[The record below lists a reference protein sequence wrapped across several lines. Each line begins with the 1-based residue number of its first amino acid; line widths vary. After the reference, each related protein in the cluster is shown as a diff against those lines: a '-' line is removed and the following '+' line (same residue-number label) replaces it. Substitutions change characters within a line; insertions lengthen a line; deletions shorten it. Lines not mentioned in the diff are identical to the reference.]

1 MIMSRAGARVLL
13 LSVGMVLGLR
23 NAEAGPVYVNASAK
37 TGAAQDGTSWKTAF
51 VSLQDALDVAASAS
65 SGSCGTLTEIWVAAG
80 TYAPSKIYA
89 PSGVAGGKYS
99 IVTIPAP
106 SIVPQMK
113 TFDLPNCVAIYGGFS
128 GSEKSLSQR
137 SPSKNETILDGGK
150 SSWHVVT
157 AGNDVAQTGVR
168 AVLDGLSIT
177 GGNANGPT
185 NDLLFHPYNFNHDNG
200 GGMTILYDSV
210 IDIQNVNFHDNV
222 SNGDGGGLF
231 SIDSTLRIT
240 GSRFAQNF
248 APFRGGAAEIFN
260 TFETSAH
267 TASIESTTF
276 DSNSAGVF
284 GGAIV
289 GEGTLPNDDSNLDI
303 NHCTFVGNTAFEGG
317 AVVFDSQKTTV
328 RNSMFQGN
336 VATVNAGA
344 LSTTNVVDTIVNG
357 TFFGPAS
364 PFTKF
369 GTTVTN
375 CDFINNQTLGDQ
387 AAHDSALGGITTG
400 LNFAFGGGALVAYMN
415 GYLDVSG
422 SRFLNNVVLGGDG
435 GAILNGRSEAENVFG
450 SGADA
455 FEVRT
460 TISGCTF
467 RGNLSAGNGGAVAS
481 MPGLLYTLDERTV
494 GSTAVSVTGSIF
506 SKNSAAGFGGGIYL
520 DRSTATIGSNTY
532 GGNQA
537 TKGPSLYGVDS
548 VINGVKT
555 GLVSE

>member
-13 LSVGMVLGLR
+13 LSVGLFLGER
-23 NAEAGPVYVNASAK
+23 SAQAGPIYVNASAK
-37 TGAAQDGTSWKTAF
+37 PGGAHDGTSWKTAF
-51 VSLQDALDVAASAS
+51 VSLQDALDVASAS
-65 SGSCGTLTEIWVAAG
+65 SGACGTLTEIWVAAG
-80 TYAPSKIYA
+80 IYAPSKIYA
-89 PSGVAGGKYS
+89 PSGVAGGQYS
-99 IVTIPAP
+99 VKTIPAP
-106 SIVPQMK
+106 PIVPQMN

-128 GSEKSLSQR
+128 GNEKSLSQR
-137 SPSKNETILDGGK
+137 SPAKNETILDGGN

-157 AGNDVAQTGVR
+157 AGNDVAGTGVR
-168 AVLDGLSIT
+168 AILDGLTIT
-177 GGNANGPT
+177 RGNANGPT

-240 GSRFAQNF
+240 GSRFVHNS

-260 TFETSAH
+260 TFETTAH
-267 TASIESTTF
+267 TASIEGSTFTA
-276 DSNSAGVF
+276 NSAGVF

-303 NHCTFVGNTAFEGG
+303 NNCTFAGNTAFEGG
-317 AVVFDSQKTTV
+317 AIVFDSQKTTV

-357 TFFGPAS
+357 TFRIPT
-364 PFTKF
+364 FTKF

-387 AAHDSALGGITTG
+387 AAHDSALGGISTG

-415 GYLDVSG
+415 GYLDVIG
-422 SRFLNNVVLGGDG
+422 SRFMNNVALGGDG

-450 SGADA
+450 SKADA

-467 RGNLSAGNGGAVAS
+467 RGNQSAGNGGAVAS

-494 GSTAVSVTGSIF
+494 ASTAVSVTGSIF
-506 SKNSAAGFGGGIYL
+506 GKNSAAGNGGGIYL
-520 DRSTATIGSNTY
+520 DRSTATVGSNTY

-555 GLVSE
+555 GLIEQ

>member
-13 LSVGMVLGLR
+13 LSVGLFLGER
-23 NAEAGPVYVNASAK
+23 SAQAGPIYVNASAK
-37 TGAAQDGTSWKTAF
+37 PGGAHDGTSWKTAF
-51 VSLQDALDVAASAS
+51 VSLQDALDVAGSAS
-65 SGSCGTLTEIWVAAG
+65 PASCGPLAEIWVAAG

-89 PSGVAGGKYS
+89 PSGVAGGKYG
-99 IVTIPAP
+99 TTEPPP
-106 SIVPQMK
+106 SIVPQLK

-128 GSEKSLSQR
+128 GNEKSLSQR
-137 SPSKNETILDGGK
+137 SPAKNETILDGGN

-157 AGNDVAQTGVR
+157 AGNDIARTGVR
-168 AVLDGLSIT
+168 AILDGLSIT
-177 GGNANGPT
+177 RGNATGPT
-185 NDLLFHPYNFNHDNG
+185 NDLLFNAYNFNHDNG
-200 GGMTILYDSV
+200 GGMTILFDSV

-240 GSRFAQNF
+240 GSQFARNS
-248 APFRGGAAEIFN
+248 APFRGGAATIFN
-260 TFETSAH
+260 TFETAPH
-267 TASIESTTF
+267 TASIENSTVTA
-276 DSNSAGVF
+276 NSAGIF

-303 NHCTFVGNTAFEGG
+303 NNCTFVGNTAFEGG
-317 AVVFDSQKTTV
+317 AIVFDSQKTTV
-328 RNSMFQGN
+328 RNSMFNGN

-357 TFFGPAS
+357 TFKIPT
-364 PFTKF
+364 FTKF

-375 CDFINNQTLGDQ
+375 CDFINNRTLGDQ
-387 AAHDSALGGITTG
+387 AAHDAALGGGISIG

-415 GYLDVSG
+415 GYLDVIG
-422 SRFLNNVVLGGDG
+422 SRFQNNVALGGDG

-460 TISGCTF
+460 TVSGCTF
-467 RGNLSAGNGGAVAS
+467 RGNQSAGNGGAVAS
-481 MPGLLYTLDERTV
+481 MPGLLYNLTERTV
-494 GSTAVSVTGSIF
+494 ASTAVSVTGSIF
-506 SKNSAAGFGGGIYL
+506 SKNSAASNGGAIYL
-520 DRSTATIGSNTY
+520 DRSTATVGSNTY
-532 GGNQA
+532 GGNA
-537 TKGPSLYGVDS
+537 ASKGPTLYGVDS

-555 GLVSE
+555 GLIEQ